1 MVSTYSKS
9 SFYRMKWLDFKGVLF
24 ALLFLVSAC
33 FGDKFVFNDDNI
45 LSQKVEEK
53 LQTIADELYSKTG
66 IFVGASV
73 FENLNKQSLDDK
85 FLSLNIKEPFAFIA
99 LAKDEKKVEIYAD
112 KKTLELFNKDQILSP
127 FPESGTI
134 LPILASKN
142 GKDIYNAAILNG
154 YGDLSEQIA
163 KSKNIKLVNAIG
175 NSNKDTLNLLRF
187 FIYGSMIFV
196 FCFMFYK
203 KRVAKNV

>member
-66 IFVGASV
+66 IFVGVSV

-112 KKTLELFNKDQILSP
+112 KKTLKLFDKDQILSP

-134 LPILASKN
+134 IPILASKN